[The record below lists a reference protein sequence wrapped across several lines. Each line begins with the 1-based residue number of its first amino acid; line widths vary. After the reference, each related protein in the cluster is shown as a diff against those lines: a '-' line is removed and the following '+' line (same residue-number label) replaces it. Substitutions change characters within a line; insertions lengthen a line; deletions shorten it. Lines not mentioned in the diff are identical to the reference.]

1 LSHRH
6 VEMMKVMRLL
16 VALSM
21 AASVSAFAPA
31 HSPAMLRA
39 LRPSTSSPLRMAGD
53 AELVQIEEETIK
65 TSTAIVGGAVGLLVG
80 GPLVAVVGA
89 LGTNYYTSKNDN
101 EATEVLKGIGQLAI
115 NFYNLALSLDAKYDL
130 VEKAKDAGASAVEKV
145 KEKDEK
151 GIVSKV
157 EDLVA
162 TTSSKFGEL
171 SDEYDLPT
179 KAKEVIAAADS
190 LSIKAIDGAGE
201 INEKYALTDKALDA
215 VKSTANKAAE
225 KAKESRS

>member
-1 LSHRH
+1 MMQRGPSFPEAARDRFVSIIDVRVLLSG
-6 VEMMKVMRLL
+6 LTL
-16 VALSM
+16 ALALS
-21 AASVSAFAPA
+21 VSCRLCCIATMRSQLF
-31 HSPAMLRA
+31 
-39 LRPSTSSPLRMAGD
+39 
-53 AELVQIEEETIK
+53 
-65 TSTAIVGGAVGLLVG
+65 
-80 GPLVAVVGA
+80 AVVGA

-101 EATEVLKGIGQLAI
+101 EVTEVLKGVGQLAI

-130 VEKAKDAGASAVEKV
+130 VDKAKDAGASAVEKV

-157 EDLVA
+157 EDVVVTA
-162 TTSSKFGEL
+162 TSKFGEL

-225 KAKESRS
+225 KAKEARS